1 MRAAVVPKIGGKW
14 EVKEVPTPEPSVNQ
28 VLIKIHASGLCYTD
42 VHITEGRL
50 PVQFPRTIGHEPV
63 GEIVALGE
71 GVTSRKVGD
80 RVGVPWVQASCGRC
94 EWCFRGKPMFCAQ
107 QVGTGVNTQG
117 SHAQYMLAYVDATM
131 LLPDGLAYE
140 QAAPVFCAGYTVW
153 SGLRWAIPKPH
164 ERIAIAGIGG
174 LGHMAVQ
181 YSKAAG
187 FHTIAITHSK
197 DKEELAYKL
206 GADIVVSNGQGLKE
220 AGGADVILA
229 TSNSYKAASD
239 TLKGLR
245 PDGRLMLIGISDE
258 PFNILAPHELID
270 NRHQIIGSSQNGHEY
285 LYEALDYVAK
295 GKVKVM
301 AETFPLDDIADAY
314 ENVVKGKVRFRA
326 VVTTK

>member
-326 VVTTK
+326 VVTTE

>member
-1 MRAAVVPKIGGKW
+1 
-14 EVKEVPTPEPSVNQ
+14 
-28 VLIKIHASGLCYTD
+28 
-42 VHITEGRL
+42 
-50 PVQFPRTIGHEPV
+50 
-63 GEIVALGE
+63 
-71 GVTSRKVGD
+71 
-80 RVGVPWVQASCGRC
+80 
-94 EWCFRGKPMFCAQ
+94 MFCAQ

-326 VVTTK
+326 VVTTE